1 MAPIRVGII
10 GLSAKEAVTGP
21 GAWAS
26 IAILPS
32 FKNSLHYEIVA
43 LCNSSAE
50 AARRSIE
57 MHKLPSTTKAYGD
70 VEQLASDPDV
80 DLVVVSVVVTKHL
93 AVTLPA
99 LANRKQVFVEWP
111 LGASAQE
118 AEQLTQ
124 LANSGG
130 LKTIVGLQGR
140 SDALTLKLR
149 EIIQSG
155 EIGEIKHTSVAGTLP
170 YFPPNFWVEGA
181 EYYLDIKT
189 GGNAFHIGFGHFL
202 DSFTNVVGDFDLS
215 SLSSVLKS
223 DVDSVPLYKADRSS
237 VIDPAYPKSSPDHIL
252 VQGVLQNGAVAS
264 IACRTTPVTV
274 GEVGARWIISGTKG
288 EIEAVWDG
296 GQWQIHSPSKQLKY
310 KLVGGE
316 EQKVILET
324 GKLPDGVEVSAAGLN
339 TLLIFDAYAKG
350 DTSRYADFETALKN
364 HVLLETILK
373 KSGYKPAAGGSQQKF
388 GTDADA
394 GVDARNVDP
403 VTNLLRRS
411 DSAQLPRLHDFTH
424 SAQQITV
431 GVFSYLRFRL
441 KTSIT
446 QNERRRLARS
456 AQHPQQHVVHRL
468 TPETGSG
475 GAIASAPGGATPPKA
490 DKPKHIAIL
499 DTDVMV
505 TAVQTLYGQ
514 YYSAQYIKRLTAAA
528 TRIGA
533 SHLATFTTWDVVA
546 GHYPNPA
553 DVDAILITGSIAAA
567 YDTDPWVLRLGDFIR
582 RVYEH
587 HPNVRIFGTCFGHQL
602 IGKVLLEPHGAVVEK
617 DPNGYEF
624 GVQTISL
631 NPKLVEDFPCL
642 AALAPATRTTESEQ
656 DSGSSSSP
664 PPHGLRLQMCHGDH
678 VALAPP
684 PNPPLPGTWQNI
696 GGSAHCRVQGLYE
709 PSRVLT
715 IQPHFE
721 CDQVIMEETIKHFY
735 TPAKGFSPEFLQRAF
750 DATRREDDAGVAA
763 EWVFRFLVGI

>member
-10 GLSAKEAVTGP
+10 GLSAKEAVMGP
-21 GAWAS
+21 GAWGS

-32 FKNSLHYEIVA
+32 FKNSPNYEIVA

-93 AVTLPA
+93 AVTLPT
-99 LANRKQVFVEWP
+99 LANKKQVFVEWP

-124 LANSGG
+124 LAKSGG

-149 EIIQSG
+149 DIVKSG
-155 EIGEIKHTSVAGTLP
+155 EIGDIKSTSVVGTLP
-170 YFPPNFWVEGA
+170 YYPPGFWVEGT
-181 EYYLDIKT
+181 EYYLDVKT

-223 DVDSVPLYKADRSS
+223 DVDTVQLYKADRSS
-237 VIDPAYPKSSPDHIL
+237 LIDAAYPKSSPDHIL
-252 VQGVLQNGAVAS
+252 VQGILQNGAPAS
-264 IACRTTPVTV
+264 LTFRTTPVV
-274 GEVGARWIISGTKG
+274 ASEVGARWIISGTKG

-296 GQWQIHSPSKQLKY
+296 GQWQIHNPSKSLKY
-310 KLVGGE
+310 KLLEGE
-316 EQKVILET
+316 EQKVTLES
-324 GKLPDGVEVSAAGLN
+324 GKLPAGVEVSATGLN
-339 TLLIFDAYAKG
+339 TALAFDAFAKG

-364 HVLLETILK
+364 HILLEKILK
-373 KSGYKPAAGGSQQKF
+373 KSGYNRPFVRKPDCIRPKSLVPLQIKF
-388 GTDADA
+388 K
-394 GVDARNVDP
+394 
-403 VTNLLRRS
+403 
-411 DSAQLPRLHDFTH
+411 FTP
-424 SAQQITV
+424 
-431 GVFSYLRFRL
+431 
-441 KTSIT
+441 K
-446 QNERRRLARS
+446 
-456 AQHPQQHVVHRL
+456 P
-468 TPETGSG
+468 GSG
-475 GAIASAPGGATPPKA
+475 GAIAGEPEGTITPSVEKV
-490 DKPKHIAIL
+490 KHIAIL

-528 TRIGA
+528 SRIAA

-567 YDTDPWVLRLGDFIR
+567 YDTDPWVLALGDFIR

-587 HPNVRIFGTCFGHQL
+587 HPTVRIFGTCFGHQL

-642 AALAPATRTTESEQ
+642 AALAPTTT
-656 DSGSSSSP
+656 DSNQASDSPSSP
-664 PPHGLRLQMCHGDH
+664 SHGLRLQMCHGDH

-750 DATRREDDAGVAA
+750 DATRREDDAGFAA